1 MSLENFFE
9 NFFLTDD
16 VKDKIQ
22 IDRLDTELN
31 KTYNTHSQDI
41 FKMQLESKR
50 LKNYIEQ
57 LALLF
62 RTLYD
67 ICIEKNLFTKTEFKK
82 LFDKIDMENGKKDGR
97 IKQK

>member
-41 FKMQLESKR
+41 
-50 LKNYIEQ
+50 LKI
-57 LALLF
+57 
-62 RTLYD
+62 TLNSWHYCSEPYM
-67 ICIEKNLFTKTEFKK
+67 IFA
-82 LFDKIDMENGKKDGR
+82 
-97 IKQK
+97 